1 MVIRKLFKFEG
12 AHIVRN
18 CSSHRCRENIH
29 GHSYIVEV
37 FITSDKLDRG
47 YMVMDFVLLDKVKEL
62 VDSFDHTYSL
72 WQEESDEL
80 KTFVYKYNRRV
91 AEIPVSPSAEGYAL
105 LFLYLIDKIL
115 QNTEHKNGEGN
126 VQLSS
131 VRVHETATG
140 YAEAFREDLKLVN
153 FNVHNIRFSEAI
165 REEWKNDQW
174 WEGIKI
180 KDKNSE
186 THVCYIWR
194 RMVFSRSR
202 KTRTVNC

>member
-1 MVIRKLFKFEG
+1 MLIRKLFKFEG

-80 KTFVYKYNRRV
+80 KTFIYKYNRRV

-165 REEWKNDQW
+165 REEWKNDRW

-180 KDKNSE
+180 KDKN
-186 THVCYIWR
+186 
-194 RMVFSRSR
+194 
-202 KTRTVNC
+202 